1 MAAKIADP
9 LGEVRKLLIVDK
21 IKISPQCLVRLPF
34 ILIISFNRPG
44 IELEFSYM
52 FNRMF
57 PHTVRI
63 SAISEFITL
72 GRVSTTLFQCNQM
85 FSISNLVIV
94 LVILLY

>member
-34 ILIISFNRPG
+34 ILISFNRPG

-94 LVILLY
+94 LAILLY

>member
-72 GRVSTTLFQCNQM
+72 GRVS
-85 FSISNLVIV
+85 FSMQPNV
-94 LVILLY
+94 LYFKSGDCAGNFVV